1 LFVIGEKR
9 SRYPNKPLKYFAKP
23 EQPVSIIRMD
33 TGCSISIKEVKYSM
47 IKIDL
52 ARAIADKVLPQ
63 ITQKEADAFLT
74 AFMDVI
80 GEALEKL
87 RRSMPGY
94 LVSYSLR
101 ANYLKHGLQN
111 IFASIMQ
118 YFFLFPAILTHFGYS
133 RATPA
138 LSFVK
143 NIKKG
148 YQHKV

>member
-1 LFVIGEKR
+1 
-9 SRYPNKPLKYFAKP
+9 
-23 EQPVSIIRMD
+23 
-33 TGCSISIKEVKYSM
+33 M

-148 YQHKV
+148 YQHKVWNPLVVL